1 MNFLPIFE
9 SIFDIV
15 FGFNGGDL
23 GIVWTSTTGDAW
35 TISTDCT
42 GTGVGVDTTGTLS
55 ILDCMVTG
63 VGVET
68 TGTTSIL
75 LSDAVPSEW

>member
-15 FGFNGGDL
+15 FGFKGGDL

-35 TISTDCT
+35 TMSIVCC
-42 GTGVGVDTTGTLS
+42 TGVGA
-55 ILDCMVTG
+55 G
-63 VGVET
+63 VGVGVGVGVMT
-68 TGTTSIL
+68 VIVSFL
-75 LSDAVPSEW
+75 LSGTVPSEW

>member
-35 TISTDCT
+35 TMSIGCCS
-42 GTGVGVDTTGTLS
+42 GVGV
-55 ILDCMVTG
+55 G
-63 VGVET
+63 VGVGKGVGVGVIT
-68 TGTTSIL
+68 VRVSFL
-75 LSDAVPSEW
+75 LSGTVPSE

>member
-35 TISTDCT
+35 TMSIGCC
-42 GTGVGVDTTGTLS
+42 TGVGV
-55 ILDCMVTG
+55 G
-63 VGVET
+63 VGVGVIT
-68 TGTTSIL
+68 VIVSFL
-75 LSDAVPSEW
+75 LSGTVPSE